1 MHSRFMLSETFRLKN
16 FVRGS
21 DPINSKFR
29 FCLEKFNRVRPH
41 KLPGRQFFASVW
53 IFRMMRRKRRM
64 ERTAA
69 RVSVIQKACHT
80 PAAPTARLKQ

>member
-1 MHSRFMLSETFRLKN
+1 MHSRFVSCLTFRLKN

-29 FCLEKFNRVRPH
+29 FCLEKFNGVRP
-41 KLPGRQFFASVW
+41 RQFCASAW
-53 IFRMMRRKRRM
+53 IFRMMRRKRRT

-69 RVSVIQKACHT
+69 VASVIQKACHT
-80 PAAPTARLKQ
+80 PAAPIA

>member
-1 MHSRFMLSETFRLKN
+1 MHSRFVSCITFRFKN

-29 FCLEKFNRVRPH
+29 FCLEKFNGVRPH
-41 KLPGRQFFASVW
+41 KLSGRQFCASAW
-53 IFRMMRRKRRM
+53 IFRMMRRKRRI

-69 RVSVIQKACHT
+69 VASVIQKACQT
-80 PAAPTARLKQ
+80 PAAPIA